1 MKIFKILKDFDMN
14 KDEIKEMLSGQLA
27 TNDLHLLQTM
37 RTEVG
42 RLYACFGK
50 HNSMTTVQLSQDV
63 EMIAQALN
71 REIKRDSSFANIR
84 TSELVYLFGEVVK
97 GTLASGAI
105 AVISLRSVFG
115 WIREYMGHEIRKAAL
130 SEYCHAIADARE
142 RVALPCRV
150 MTEQDM
156 WAWVNRSYADFVKWK
171 EAPSVG
177 NLFKKDSI
185 PVCARD
191 YGGCQTRFLQE
202 AGLIHEGET
211 LFSFFSDCYEFGM
224 EKIEFYESED

>member
-1 MKIFKILKDFDMN
+1 MN
-14 KDEIKEMLSGQLA
+14 KEEIKKLLPSQLA

-63 EMIAQALN
+63 EMIAQTLN

-97 GTLASGAI
+97 GTLASGSI

-115 WIREYMGHEIRKAAL
+115 WIREYMGHDVRKAAL
-130 SEYCHAIADARE
+130 SEYCYAIADTQQ
-142 RVALPCRV
+142 RVALPCKV
-150 MTEQDM
+150 MTDRDM
-156 WAWVNRSYADFVKWK
+156 WDWVNRSYANFVKAK
-171 EAPSVG
+171 KQPQVG
-177 NLFKKDSI
+177 NLFKKGSI
-185 PVCARD
+185 PISARD
-191 YGGCQTRFLQE
+191 YGGCQTEFLKRM
-202 AGLIHEGET
+202 GLIHEGET
-211 LFSFFSDCYEFGM
+211 LYSFFCDCYDFGM
-224 EKIEFYESED
+224 ERIEFYESEDV